1 MTTLRERQDEVQK
14 RFVDFVEKDPRPIFE
29 ADRQGRIL
37 YQNPAARDRFP
48 DLPEKGLKHEL
59 LGEWSDLLAR
69 LDREPTHLLTRTIH
83 AANRPFEEWIH
94 RSPDGSRIRFHVH
107 DVTARERDLEVV
119 RRFDLIAQ
127 KVPELMS
134 LIDGDFVYLAANES
148 YCRAHKLRRESVVGR
163 SVAQVWG
170 EQIFNSVI
178 KGHLDRCLRGE
189 EVEHQLWIDFPG
201 VGRRHVD
208 VRYLPASEP
217 QTGKPLAIVVTRD
230 ITRIL
235 ESEDALRRHEKRE
248 TLGRMTAGIA
258 RILADVLTTLEKR
271 GPTGLT
277 GGPDP
282 AIAPLR
288 ELMEGLRAFTESPRL
303 AENSYELKTVVDG
316 ALRLAVL
323 ELPKHVRVK
332 VESGNIPMLTG
343 DARVLEEILK
353 RLIIAGGRAMSRASG
368 GENRIVIESWQ
379 ENDLV
384 KIAIADAGPAIPD
397 HLRAAVFEP
406 FHEGLGERSSFALAI
421 CRVLAERIGGT
432 LELPSAAREGTQFIL
447 TIPLRTSV
455 RAAEGM
461 TPGGEKRLLA
471 PQRRAAI
478 VVIDDD
484 PTVGSTIRGVV
495 TEEHDIVSFT
505 SGQDALRHFERIPP
519 VDIIFCDLMMPGM
532 SGEEV
537 FRAIE
542 AQWPDFAG
550 RVVFLTGGITSP
562 QLDRFLASVPNR
574 RCGKPPGAAALKK
587 LIGEMLA

>member
-37 YQNPAARDRFP
+37 YLNPAARDRFP
-48 DLPEKGLKHEL
+48 DLLEKGLKHEL
-59 LGEWSDLLAR
+59 LGDWSDLLAR
-69 LDREPTHLLTRTIH
+69 LDREPTHPLTRTIQ

-94 RSPDGSRIRFHVH
+94 RSPDGARIRFHVH
-107 DVTARERDLEVV
+107 DVTARERDIEVV
-119 RRFDLIAQ
+119 RRFDLMAQ

-134 LIDGDFVYLAANES
+134 LIDGAYVYLAANES

-208 VRYLPASEP
+208 VRYLPATEP
-217 QTGKPLAIVVTRD
+217 RTGKPLAIVVTRD

-248 TLGRMTAGIA
+248 ALGRMTAGIA
-258 RILADVLTTLEKR
+258 RILADALTTLEKR

-277 GGPDP
+277 GGSDP

-316 ALRLAVL
+316 ALRLAAP

-343 DARVLEEILK
+343 DARMLEEILK
-353 RLIIAGGRAMSRASG
+353 RLVVAGGRAMSRASG

-397 HLRAAVFEP
+397 HLRTAIFEP

-461 TPGGEKRLLA
+461 TPGGEKKLLA

-484 PTVGSTIRGVV
+484 PTVGSTIRGVIA
-495 TEEHDIVSFT
+495 EEHDIVSFT

-542 AQWPDFAG
+542 AQWPDFAA

-562 QLDRFLASVPNR
+562 QLDRFIASVPNR